1 MHSVRRGL
9 GCSDGVLGVSFS
21 SVRSTWLLCCSPSG
35 LSVLSLV
42 RLVVFV
48 ESESGYLAGCKTLGI
63 SLSLSLALR
72 RVVESVG
79 ATGS

>member
-1 MHSVRRGL
+1 MKLQQWRLLTIQACIRYPLLL
-9 GCSDGVLGVSFS
+9 GHPL
-21 SVRSTWLLCCSPSG
+21 LLCCSPSG

-42 RLVVFV
+42 RHVVFV